1 MKVHSKSLANYGGS
15 NMSFLLPTH
24 HWAKLSRMP
33 AGKCCTTSMPEPA
46 SEGHSMVIDEPRS
59 TQFFASLRELRA
71 DGRFC
76 DVELLVGSHVIKAHR
91 NVLVSSIPYFRAMF
105 TSNMVESK
113 RKPIRMLGIDY
124 PTLSSLI
131 EYAYGGSL
139 TITEDSAQTIMAAAS
154 YLELLDVTEK
164 CGIFICEHL
173 LDAGNALVLRVQ
185 FSSLGCKTATMEV
198 ERFIDKNFV
207 PISCTEKFLELSVE
221 EVTELLSKDQLHVA
235 SEEEVF
241 SAAMRWVEHSPVRTN
256 MLERVLTCVRLHLLD
271 RNFLVNEVA
280 RHPTIRGSNT
290 CREMV
295 EDVKDFHLISAK
307 ASASPLLSRSQRCN
321 DCSWA
326 IFVAGGRVSKKL
338 LSTVEKYDPVKNRW
352 EYVLS
357 MPTSRAGLGL
367 AVHGGVIYA
376 AGGKVTSTPRSSTW
390 TSTNKIER
398 YDVVKDCW
406 EKLPPMIDT
415 HYSCCAVFLDN
426 KMYACRGAN
435 SSETSL
441 CVQVYDPK
449 DNSWRA
455 GVPMS
460 SCPCA
465 DAVVALDGYIYAL
478 SAWTVGERI
487 FYMERFSPEIGR
499 WEEMPKMGKE
509 RTFFGATAMN
519 GKIYVCGG

>member
-1 MKVHSKSLANYGGS
+1 
-15 NMSFLLPTH
+15 
-24 HWAKLSRMP
+24 
-33 AGKCCTTSMPEPA
+33 
-46 SEGHSMVIDEPRS
+46 MVIDEPRS
-59 TQFFASLRELRA
+59 AQFFASLRELRA

-105 TSNMVESK
+105 TSNMLESK

-124 PTLSSLI
+124 PTLSSLM

-139 TITEDSAQTIMAAAS
+139 TITEDSAKTVMAAAS
-154 YLELLDVTEK
+154 YLELLEVTEK
-164 CGIFICEHL
+164 CGIYICEHL
-173 LDAGNALVLRVQ
+173 LDAGNALVLRAQ

-280 RHPTIRGSNT
+280 RHPTIRGSDI

-295 EDVKDFHLISAK
+295 EDVKDFHLTSGKTPIP
-307 ASASPLLSRSQRCN
+307 PLLSRPQRCS

-326 IFVAGGRVSKKL
+326 IYVAGGRGIKKL
-338 LSTVEKYDPVKNRW
+338 LSTVEKYDPMKERW
-352 EYVLS
+352 ECVQS

-367 AVHGGVIYA
+367 AVHCSVIYA
-376 AGGKVTSTPRSSTW
+376 AGGNVSTSGRYSSWTP
-390 TSTNKIER
+390 TNKTEC
-398 YDVVKDCW
+398 YDVVKDSW
-406 EKLPPMIDT
+406 KKLPPMIDS
-415 HYSCCAVFLDN
+415 HYSCCAVFLDD
-426 KMYACRGAN
+426 KMYACRGA
-435 SSETSL
+435 SSYDISVYS
-441 CVQVYDPK
+441 VQVYDPK
-449 DNSWRA
+449 TNSWQV

-460 SCPCA
+460 RCLCA
-465 DAVVALDGYIYAL
+465 DAVVVLDGYIYVL
-478 SAWTVGERI
+478 SGWTGADSISCV
-487 FYMERFSPEIGR
+487 ERFAPEIGR

-509 RTFFGATAMN
+509 RTYFGATAMN

>member
-1 MKVHSKSLANYGGS
+1 
-15 NMSFLLPTH
+15 
-24 HWAKLSRMP
+24 MP

-91 NVLVSSIPYFRAMF
+91 
-105 TSNMVESK
+105 
-113 RKPIRMLGIDY
+113 GIDY

-406 EKLPPMIDT
+406 EK
-415 HYSCCAVFLDN
+415 
-426 KMYACRGAN
+426 
-435 SSETSL
+435 
-441 CVQVYDPK
+441 VYDPK

-519 GKIYVCGG
+519 GKIYVCGGTKHM